1 MFLGKFIMNIYNL
14 VLSFI
19 LMLSNWLFFST
30 YFNILTVVTYK
41 SGNFNTKLLIFYNL
55 FGLIIYTFTYGISTI
70 FFEFNSIKNF
80 DLIPFIFINI
90 FLFSIFLFF
99 SIILFL
105 FEKIRYIH
113 LVIIVFFS
121 IVIISFIYPLLLSLA
136 YDKYE

>member
-1 MFLGKFIMNIYNL
+1 MNIYNL

-55 FGLIIYTFTYGISTI
+55 FGLIIYIFTYGISTV

-90 FLFSIFLFF
+90 FIFSIFLFF

-121 IVIISFIYPLLLSLA
+121 IVIISFIYPLLLSIA

>member
-1 MFLGKFIMNIYNL
+1 MNIYNL

-55 FGLIIYTFTYGISTI
+55 FGLIIYTFTYCISTV

-90 FLFSIFLFF
+90 FIFSIFLFF

-121 IVIISFIYPLLLSLA
+121 IVIISFIYPLLLSIA

>member
-55 FGLIIYTFTYGISTI
+55 FGLIIYTFAYGISTV

-80 DLIPFIFINI
+80 DLIPFIKRS
-90 FLFSIFLFF
+90 LFVTNKS
-99 SIILFL
+99 S
-105 FEKIRYIH
+105 
-113 LVIIVFFS
+113 
-121 IVIISFIYPLLLSLA
+121 PTT
-136 YDKYE
+136 